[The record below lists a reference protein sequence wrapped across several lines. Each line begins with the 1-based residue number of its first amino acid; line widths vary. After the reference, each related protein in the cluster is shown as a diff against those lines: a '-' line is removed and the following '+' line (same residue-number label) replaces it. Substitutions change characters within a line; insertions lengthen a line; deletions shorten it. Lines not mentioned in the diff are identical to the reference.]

1 VTALQVLVVDGP
13 AQARSRWRALL
24 AQCEAPAATV
34 AGEAA
39 DAVQAM
45 ESLGRRHFD
54 LVLLDMCLPGVDG
67 LVLARALRDRPRPHP
82 VVLVSHRAEHAALA
96 FDADVTDFLTW
107 PVQPQRLQQAL
118 RKVQRLRDPA
128 APAPA
133 AGADML
139 LIPQRDQ
146 VLRLPVPEV
155 VYFRA
160 EMKYLTV
167 RTARHSY
174 LLEGSLADLQARLAG
189 QFLRVHRNALVALRC
204 MRALQRAAA
213 GQPQEDRWFLRLD
226 GIQETVAVS
235 RRQLPA
241 VRAWFKE
248 IG

>member
-1 VTALQVLVVDGP
+1 MTALQVLVVDGP
-13 AQARSRWRALL
+13 AQARSHWRALL

-67 LVLARALRDRPRPHP
+67 LVLARTLRDRPRPHP
-82 VVLVSHRAEHAALA
+82 VVLVSDRAEHAALA
-96 FDADVTDFLTW
+96 FDADVTDFLTR
-107 PVQPQRLQQAL
+107 PVRPERLQQAL
-118 RKVQRLRDPA
+118 RKVQRLQDPA
-128 APAPA
+128 SPAP
-133 AGADML
+133 GEDML
-139 LIPQRDQ
+139 LIPQRDR

-160 EMKYLTV
+160 EMKYVTV

-213 GQPQEDRWFLRLD
+213 GRSQEDCWFLRLD
-226 GIQETVAVS
+226 GVDETVAVS

-241 VRAWFKE
+241 VRAWFKA
-248 IG
+248 GG